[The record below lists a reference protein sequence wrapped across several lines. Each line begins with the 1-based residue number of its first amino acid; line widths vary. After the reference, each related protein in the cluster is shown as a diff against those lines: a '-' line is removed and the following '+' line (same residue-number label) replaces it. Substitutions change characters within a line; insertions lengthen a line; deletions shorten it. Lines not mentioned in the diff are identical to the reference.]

1 MGLTSE
7 EHTTAKSLY
16 RESRLP
22 KTVIKQQLMKSCQIV
37 SFKRDKKK
45 LVSPW
50 IIKAVVLFTHK
61 LQGPKLFIVQYIIE
75 CAVSY
80 LCMLKPGQ
88 RCAEWNRADVAYLSP
103 TDTICTYSNGN
114 ARL

>member
-7 EHTTAKSLY
+7 ERTTAKSLY
-16 RESRLP
+16 GESQLP
-22 KTVIKQQLMKSCQIV
+22 KTVIKKELMKSCQIV

-45 LVSPW
+45 LVNSW

-80 LCMLKPGQ
+80 LYMLKPGQ
-88 RCAEWNRADVAYLSP
+88 CSAERNRADVDYLSP